1 MDGWK
6 IRRAVDLQEDS
17 PPVERLRALATLSSR
32 QAHDFVI
39 VVLDGDKPADLTGMQ
54 PWLSMILPG
63 RASLQKQVGS
73 VQANVVSVTLP
84 KTGYAERGDVS
95 IILSLMD
102 EDGQTQ
108 IPLYGCVMRVMEDST
123 DTIIDETK
131 VIPSLAELLAQF
143 DACKAATSAANTAA
157 GKAIS
162 AASSA
167 QKVASDVQKK
177 LDNGEFVGAQ
187 GPKGE
192 KGDTGPRGPQGETG
206 ATGPQGP
213 RGETGAPGPQGPKG
227 KDGEVT
233 FESLTDEQK
242 ASLRGDPGE
251 KGEKGEKGDP
261 GAQGEKGEKGDPGR
275 DAPQEAVLH
284 TAQTLNNDQKT
295 QARQN
300 IGAAD
305 EETVNQLKG
314 DIRVNLIRLTLQT
327 ETKKGVTC
335 TNNGDGTFT
344 LNGTCDGGTA
354 FVINNKLPKINNI
367 KLTGEPDNASKCW
380 LGILKD
386 RNYNNIIFSNGVGNI
401 DGTENLLLAQCDD
414 GGTYN
419 NLVFKPM
426 ITTDL
431 NATYDDFVSYDD
443 SFVTSRDVI
452 DKSSIGDA
460 WTAGKT
466 YAVGDYCI
474 SNNKLYKCK
483 IQHTAGSVFDTTYW
497 DTVSVASIT
506 NDINKRLERS
516 SPLYYSSDY
525 GTLALQKMGNG
536 LVLAKYNG
544 NNLSLTTQTKLNIQ
558 IPNDYLPIDQ
568 YGVFRGVA
576 LAADNTTS
584 FGILEITVNGDV
596 LAILP
601 LPYMYVTMI
610 YPTKNV

>member
-1 MDGWK
+1 
-6 IRRAVDLQEDS
+6 
-17 PPVERLRALATLSSR
+17 
-32 QAHDFVI
+32 
-39 VVLDGDKPADLTGMQ
+39 
-54 PWLSMILPG
+54 
-63 RASLQKQVGS
+63 
-73 VQANVVSVTLP
+73 
-84 KTGYAERGDVS
+84 
-95 IILSLMD
+95 
-102 EDGQTQ
+102 
-108 IPLYGCVMRVMEDST
+108 
-123 DTIIDETK
+123 
-131 VIPSLAELLAQF
+131 
-143 DACKAATSAANTAA
+143 
-157 GKAIS
+157 
-162 AASSA
+162 
-167 QKVASDVQKK
+167 
-177 LDNGEFVGAQ
+177 
-187 GPKGE
+187 
-192 KGDTGPRGPQGETG
+192 
-206 ATGPQGP
+206 
-213 RGETGAPGPQGPKG
+213 
-227 KDGEVT
+227 
-233 FESLTDEQK
+233 
-242 ASLRGDPGE
+242 
-251 KGEKGEKGDP
+251 
-261 GAQGEKGEKGDPGR
+261 
-275 DAPQEAVLH
+275 
-284 TAQTLNNDQKT
+284 
-295 QARQN
+295 
-300 IGAAD
+300 
-305 EETVNQLKG
+305 
-314 DIRVNLIRLTLQT
+314 
-327 ETKKGVTC
+327 
-335 TNNGDGTFT
+335 
-344 LNGTCDGGTA
+344 
-354 FVINNKLPKINNI
+354 
-367 KLTGEPDNASKCW
+367 
-380 LGILKD
+380 
-386 RNYNNIIFSNGVGNI
+386 
-401 DGTENLLLAQCDD
+401 
-414 GGTYN
+414 
-419 NLVFKPM
+419 M

-443 SFVTSRDVI
+443 SFVTGRDVI